1 MSAPFRSTFIKVL
14 SVSHTKSSTNGQFWV
29 GVNKSNDR
37 LPGRARKDM
46 FRQLYNVSSMMTKTW
61 QHDLTMAF
69 QEVQG
74 KACSVSFP
82 TESFQSNISILMM
95 MMMVKIIR
103 TIMMMMVMTK
113 IMIRIMTMMVIPLM
127 MIPFSSHGYLGCLAT
142 LELTGSAISPL
153 EAIYHF
159 IKIVSFY
166 SHLIISKYQF
176 LPQWS
181 YHLMFPTPGCP
192 CPKQRGAA
200 WLRRCQV

>member
-1 MSAPFRSTFIKVL
+1 MSAPFRSTFIKLL

-46 FRQLYNVSSMMTKTW
+46 FRQLCNVSSMMTKTW

-103 TIMMMMVMTK
+103 TIMMMMMMMMVK
-113 IMIRIMTMMVIPLM
+113 IMIKIMTMMVIPLM
-127 MIPFSSHGYLGCLAT
+127 MILFSSHGYLGCLAT

-176 LPQWS
+176 TLND
-181 YHLMFPTPGCP
+181 LMFPTSGCP

>member
-95 MMMVKIIR
+95 M
-103 TIMMMMVMTK
+103 VMTK

-166 SHLIISKYQF
+166 SHLIVSKY
-176 LPQWS
+176 L
-181 YHLMFPTPGCP
+181 
-192 CPKQRGAA
+192 QRS
-200 WLRRCQV
+200 

>member
-1 MSAPFRSTFIKVL
+1 
-14 SVSHTKSSTNGQFWV
+14 
-29 GVNKSNDR
+29 
-37 LPGRARKDM
+37 
-46 FRQLYNVSSMMTKTW
+46 MTY
-61 QHDLTMAF
+61 MAF

-95 MMMVKIIR
+95 TMMVKIIR

-166 SHLIISKYQF
+166 SHLIVSTFRF
-176 LPQWS
+176 LPQ
-181 YHLMFPTPGCP
+181 
-192 CPKQRGAA
+192 
-200 WLRRCQV
+200 